1 MQAALGVAWETL
13 KDWYNGM
20 VGLAALNIL
29 WIGSGLTVVLL
40 GPATAG
46 LAAVTNSI
54 AHGTGQHFE
63 DFKAGARDYLWI
75 SLRWLLLNVIVAA
88 LLAANVVFYGAI
100 ESPIGPV
107 FQVVAA
113 TLGAVWL
120 AAQLYVWPF
129 LMEQEDKRLRL
140 ALRNAV
146 FLALGTPLTALE
158 PVIPAVDAVL
168 LLARVTGEG
177 TRGAVFDPA
186 VLPRVAAVC
195 QMADM
200 AGVAVDVQV
209 AGSVKREHVA
219 GLRAAG
225 MNSLALD
232 GGLYRVPDM
241 AAEVRELRRVARE
254 VSHGR

>member
-1 MQAALGVAWETL
+1 MGGPSQDPAQDRGQDRDSLRLGAALFNGDHTRLGEETARLEAAGVDFIHLDVFDGHFVSDLGFPPRTIAALRPLTKLPFEVHLGAREPLRFVPALAEAGADLVIFHIESVTMVYEAL
-13 KDWYNGM
+13 FMARAQGVR
-20 VGLAALNIL
+20 VGLA
-29 WIGSGLTVVLL
+29 
-40 GPATAG
+40 
-46 LAAVTNSI
+46 
-54 AHGTGQHFE
+54 
-63 DFKAGARDYLWI
+63 
-75 SLRWLLLNVIVAA
+75 
-88 LLAANVVFYGAI
+88 
-100 ESPIGPV
+100 
-107 FQVVAA
+107 
-113 TLGAVWL
+113 
-120 AAQLYVWPF
+120 
-129 LMEQEDKRLRL
+129 
-140 ALRNAV
+140 
-146 FLALGTPLTALE
+146 LALGTPLTALE

-225 MNSLALD
+225 MNSLALG